1 MAVTVQKRADL
12 VKKFGT
18 NAKDTGRTEV
28 QVALL
33 TERINTL
40 APHFAK
46 NKKDHSGNR
55 GLLKMIGQRKSLL
68 KYLARTEEV
77 RYQKLIKE
85 LELRK

>member
-1 MAVTVQKRADL
+1 MAVTVEKRSEL
-12 VKKFGT
+12 VKKFGK
-18 NAKDTGRTEV
+18 NAKDTGRSEV
-28 QVALL
+28 QIALL

-68 KYLARTEEV
+68 KYLARTQEA
-77 RYQKLIKE
+77 RYATVLKE
-85 LELRK
+85 LGLRK

>member
-1 MAVTVQKRADL
+1 MAVTVQRRAEL

-18 NAKDTGRTEV
+18 SAKDTGRTEV

-55 GLLKMIGQRKSLL
+55 GLLKMIGQRKRLL
-68 KYLARTEEV
+68 AYLQKHNDAKYQA
-77 RYQKLIKE
+77 LIKK
-85 LELRK
+85 LNLRK